1 MVKLGLALALCV
13 FLPLCAAQTPPAPD
27 ATTGKAAPNVTVTET
42 KIDSPVAD
50 IQWVGKEKKTVFVRS
65 TKIFFRGAGKQHWV
79 TFDEGDHY
87 MPLEPSFTIK
97 ELKMHPTEADWMMAS
112 HLSDGC
118 HKAGERVN
126 CSMEV
131 YLSVDFGKV
140 WKPVTSYVAQF
151 DWGPSLDGVLKADMQ
166 KESMFLVT
174 YEKKEGN
181 QPFGVWSSK
190 ANFVR
195 SDDLW
200 KTNYMLLPR
209 GNRFLFLDRF
219 LFVAVVN
226 KHHEN
231 QA

>member
-1 MVKLGLALALCV
+1 
-13 FLPLCAAQTPPAPD
+13 
-27 ATTGKAAPNVTVTET
+27 
-42 KIDSPVAD
+42 
-50 IQWVGKEKKTVFVRS
+50 
-65 TKIFFRGAGKQHWV
+65 
-79 TFDEGDHY
+79 
-87 MPLEPSFTIK
+87 
-97 ELKMHPTEADWMMAS
+97 MHPTEPDWMMAS

-131 YLSVDFGKV
+131 YLSVDFGKT

-151 DWGPSLDGVLKADMQ
+151 DWGPAVDGVLKAGMQ

-195 SDDLW
+195 SDDLHAAAARQP
-200 KTNYMLLPR
+200 LPLPR
-209 GNRFLFLDRF
+209 PLPLRRRGQ
-219 LFVAVVN
+219 
-226 KHHEN
+226 
-231 QA
+231 QAPREPGQ